1 MEGVVGYWLL
11 CIIVDEDEKQPG
23 ERVLLP
29 PRNQYAI
36 ETFLD
41 EKNEERA
48 PYCM

>member
-1 MEGVVGYWLL
+1 MLVVVHH
-11 CIIVDEDEKQPG
+11 CIIVDEDVRYPRD
-23 ERVLLP
+23 RVSLP

-41 EKNEERA
+41 EKSEERA